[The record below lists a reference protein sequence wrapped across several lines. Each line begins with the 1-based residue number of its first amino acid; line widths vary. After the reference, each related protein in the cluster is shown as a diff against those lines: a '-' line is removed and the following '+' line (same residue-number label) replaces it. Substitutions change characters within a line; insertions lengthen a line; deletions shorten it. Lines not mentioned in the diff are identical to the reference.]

1 MPVNTWITPSTKEPS
16 MMATVS
22 FSGVKSAGISKVLL
36 GLMTF
41 RICGIKS
48 PKKPPVMA
56 PTINVLMP
64 HQNTSSIKLRVPS
77 RGLLFFSTNNAPR
90 TIKMPYAMSAIMMPK
105 NKMKNGAI
113 SGLGS
118 TLL

>member
-1 MPVNTWITPSTKEPS
+1 
-16 MMATVS
+16 
-22 FSGVKSAGISKVLL
+22 
-36 GLMTF
+36 
-41 RICGIKS
+41 
-48 PKKPPVMA
+48 MA